1 MPQCEICK
9 NDLGTKNPFC
19 EYCGSPVPG
28 LASKSPDPATNT
40 TLTNS
45 PDTPTNTPSAT
56 NTPDSS
62 TNTTTTIKE
71 ETTPPVTKTGLL
83 IFPDDSKIVI
93 DDSQRLV
100 GRVNLKE
107 FSKDD
112 LNLISRGHFTVF
124 RDNGIFYI
132 ADGSTNVQEK
142 PSEHH
147 TLINDSDIT
156 NNGPKEL
163 SDGDV
168 VKISDVQM
176 RFQLE

>member
-28 LASKSPDPATNT
+28 LASKSPDPV
-40 TLTNS
+40 
-45 PDTPTNTPSAT
+45 TNTPSTT

-62 TNTTTTIKE
+62 TNTTSTTTIKE
-71 ETTPPVTKTGLL
+71 ETTPHVTKTGLL

-100 GRVNLKE
+100 GRVNLKK

-112 LNLISRGHFTVF
+112 LNLISRGHFTIF
-124 RDNGIFYI
+124 RDNEIFYI

-163 SDGDV
+163 LDGDV
-168 VKISDVQM
+168 VKISDVEM